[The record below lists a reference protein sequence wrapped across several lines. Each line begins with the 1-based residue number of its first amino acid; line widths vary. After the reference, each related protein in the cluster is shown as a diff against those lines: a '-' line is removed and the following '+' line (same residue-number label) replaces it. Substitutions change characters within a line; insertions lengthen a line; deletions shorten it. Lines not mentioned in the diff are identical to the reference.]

1 MSLELAQETDNR
13 SIAGIGVSVE
23 RRSNEATRFRP
34 GQSGNPHGRPRTA
47 KFRRELVKQL
57 RETVAGTDVTR
68 LAQVCHGMI
77 EKASSDVPAAVFVR
91 DTVDGKPGA
100 SETGAIAQISI
111 AIENIGTVT
120 K

>member
-1 MSLELAQETDNR
+1 MELATEPDNR
-13 SIAGIGVSVE
+13 ALAGSSVVVGA
-23 RRSNEATRFRP
+23 RRDFATRFRP

-100 SETGAIAQISI
+100 NETGAIAQISI